1 MASGVSAHALA
12 PSAWYSTPLQ
22 DQNAR
27 DTGSPS
33 PPRVLD
39 SRQLALGLRLLGER
53 VLPLGDAPHL
63 PRHEGQVAQGLHG
76 DVDVHHLPQALTLPD
91 VKGHHGGSVVLDPQ
105 DIPRLA
111 VHRHHQPIAI
121 GHKVRHLCM
130 DRIDTVRQAS
140 PQPATTSSVLLP
152 SCRHL
157 TRRNRPSGVF
167 SECLPTTLL
176 AFNESA

>member
-91 VKGHHGGSVVLDPQ
+91 VKGHHGGSVVLVPVSQ
-105 DIPRLA
+105 FFTSGG
-111 VHRHHQPIAI
+111 QSI
-121 GHKVRHLCM
+121 G
-130 DRIDTVRQAS
+130 AS
-140 PQPATTSSVLLP
+140 PSSSVLP
-152 SCRHL
+152 V
-157 TRRNRPSGVF
+157 NNQGWF
-167 SECLPTTLL
+167 SFDWFDLL
-176 AFNESA
+176 AFQGTLKSLLQHHNSLY